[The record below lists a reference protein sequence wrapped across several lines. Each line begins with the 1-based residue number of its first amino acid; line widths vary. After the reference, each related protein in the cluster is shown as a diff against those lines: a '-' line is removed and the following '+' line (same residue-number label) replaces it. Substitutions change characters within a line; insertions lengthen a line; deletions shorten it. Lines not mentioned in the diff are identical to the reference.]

1 MKQLTIKD
9 IFKLVKQLQKEGM
22 TIKEISDMPIYIG
35 DDDELNGIHTAWGVG
50 IFDPECEDDAD
61 IMYLINETYGRNVE
75 AKGISILI
83 S

>member
-35 DDDELNGIHTAWGVG
+35 DDEDLNSVHTAWYINPV
-50 IFDPECEDDAD
+50 DPNNRDDLNL
-61 IMYLINETYGRNVE
+61 IMCIEGSYDNKPLER
-75 AKGISILI
+75 KSILI